1 LTKQILEQIDRK
13 MSYISSTVNQTV
25 PNQEPRWRELWL
37 KEDWWA
43 VWIGL
48 GLVIAGFALFAS
60 GSSIGWIAVA
70 PAKWS
75 TFSEL
80 GAGLS
85 ANGLRYAAQFG
96 VFLVIFTIAI
106 GALGFSPKAF
116 VPAFLFVYILSLVIF
131 AVGAWDQAQRY
142 NLEPPLVALLVG
154 LVISNL
160 FGLPR
165 WLDAGG
171 ICRCSRL

>member
-1 LTKQILEQIDRK
+1 
-13 MSYISSTVNQTV
+13 MSDISSTVNQTV
-25 PNQEPRWRELWL
+25 SNQQPRWRELWL

-60 GSSIGWIAVA
+60 GSNINWIAVA

-85 ANGLRYAAQFG
+85 ANALRYAAQFG
-96 VFLVIFTIAI
+96 VFLVVFTRDLPLFAPMT
-106 GALGFSPKAF
+106 GYVNGMAFTCHSVRAAAALNG
-116 VPAFLFVYILSLVIF
+116 
-131 AVGAWDQAQRY
+131 
-142 NLEPPLVALLVG
+142 
-154 LVISNL
+154 
-160 FGLPR
+160 
-165 WLDAGG
+165 
-171 ICRCSRL
+171 